1 MTRRLE
7 RKKLGKNIYAP
18 GSSYRV
24 NITTCRVY
32 VRVCIHSR
40 KSSPAKEDKEVG
52 DETRYCKRRSFT
64 DLSGEQFYRPLVV
77 FLDPRPQ
84 GICAI
89 PRFHDSGKKRCQ
101 LCLGFEGLAYIRENI
116 TDEMADLNDRGED
129 FMGRGGGGDD
139 EVN

>member
-1 MTRRLE
+1 MHRVRRIAL
-7 RKKLGKNIYAP
+7 I
-18 GSSYRV
+18 SQRV
-24 NITTCRVY
+24 AYTY
-32 VRVCIHSR
+32 VCAYTLV
-40 KSSPAKEDKEVG
+40 SPFEAAKEDKEVG